1 MDTKMKSRGLICS
14 VLLGGLVAG
23 AHAQMFG
30 SFWRMTSIN
39 GITVTRSGLTYD
51 VTLSSNSNDRY
62 VTFVNHLNQVQTEY
76 FNQVMGFFKVG
87 DGVQLLGANGSNTFT
102 NGATWKW
109 YPDQDK
115 VAGWTANANPDRL
128 NGGETASFTYSSL
141 VGGTGGPPSWV
152 TNGFHLVFANSF
164 TLGGKSGDTYY
175 VTTGGGQPPNNVVPE
190 PFTMGLGIAAAGAFI
205 RRRTQAKKQ

>member
-109 YPDQDK
+109 YPDCRLDCQRKPRSVERRGDGFLHVFK
-115 VAGWTANANPDRL
+115 SRGRNWRTAIL
-128 NGGETASFTYSSL
+128 GHQWISF
-141 VGGTGGPPSWV
+141 
-152 TNGFHLVFANSF
+152 GF
-164 TLGGKSGDTYY
+164 
-175 VTTGGGQPPNNVVPE
+175 
-190 PFTMGLGIAAAGAFI
+190 
-205 RRRTQAKKQ
+205 R